1 MTDKQNQNGWNEWSR
16 HVLAELQRLH
26 GTIENLEDKI
36 EVVRD
41 DFSRKVETLKDEFT
55 KNFNEELRKIQVDIA
70 MLQVKSGVWGLVGGL
85 IPILIY
91 VAMELLR
98 K

>member
-1 MTDKQNQNGWNEWSR
+1 MNDNHTPNQNGWNEWSR

-36 EVVRD
+36 EV
-41 DFSRKVETLKDEFT
+41 LKDDFT
-55 KNFNEELRKIQVDIA
+55 KNFNEELRKVQVDIA

-85 IPILIY
+85 IPVLIY
-91 VAMELLR
+91 VVLEVL
-98 K
+98 KK